1 MQSPLQYYTDGRHAT
16 WLELFFDLVFV
27 ASISVITHHLA
38 HVHDNHLD
46 SKQILLYF
54 TEFIPVWWIWAS
66 HTLYANRFDT
76 DSRIHRVASLVIMF
90 LMTTLSAFLG
100 AGLLENSVRF
110 IAYYVVI
117 RVVLAGM
124 YFTTCY
130 RWRYLQPYTRAMG
143 ITILGGAAIAL
154 LSLLLGTPLRQILF
168 LGSIGLEMVLTAR
181 LSTGGM
187 LKPIHRDHL
196 VERVGLLSIILLGE
210 SVISLV
216 GSLNGLNWN
225 QLDIMAALTGFVMI
239 GAIWWI
245 YFDGFPLL
253 ERAKKIQYGFP
264 LLYSHVLFLLGMGI
278 LSSLIRHAILNDL
291 VMGEF
296 RLLAI
301 AGMTLFYLGKQI
313 SYYLAIPPVRLILVI
328 NTVVCISVTILAT
341 FLPRPE
347 YTLMG
352 ITLGLFFY
360 VYSNFRWT
368 LTKDV
373 SGFLVESEHTVPS
386 IPTDDT
392 P

>member
-1 MQSPLQYYTDGRHAT
+1 MPPTFKYYAAGRHAT

-38 HVHDNHLD
+38 HVHDGHLEQAQVVLFF
-46 SKQILLYF
+46 S
-54 TEFIPVWWIWAS
+54 EFIPVWWIWAS

-76 DSRIHRVASLVIMF
+76 DSRTHRVASLVIMF

-100 AGLLENSVRF
+100 AGLLEDSARF
-110 IAYYVVI
+110 IAYYAII
-117 RVVLAGM
+117 RAVLASM
-124 YFTTCY
+124 YFATSY
-130 RWRYLQPYTRAMG
+130 RFKQTQPYTQRMG
-143 ITILGGAAIAL
+143 KTIVAGAAIAL
-154 LSLLLGTPLRQILF
+154 LSLLFGTPMRQIVF
-168 LGSIGLEMVLTAR
+168 LGSIGLEAIATAY
-181 LSTGGM
+181 LSTGGD
-187 LKPIHRDHL
+187 LKPVHRDHL

-216 GSLNGLNWN
+216 SSLRGLDWN
-225 QLDIMAALTGFVMI
+225 QFDLVAALTGFLTI

-253 ERAKKIQYGFP
+253 ERAKNIKYGLP

-278 LSSLIRHAILNDL
+278 LSSLIRHAIMNDL
-291 VMGEF
+291 AMGEF
-296 RLLAI
+296 RWLAI
-301 AGMTLFYLGKQI
+301 VGMTLFYLGKQI
-313 SYYLAIPPVRLILVI
+313 SYYLAFPTIRRILVI
-328 NTVVCISVTILAT
+328 NTVVCIGVTVFST

-347 YTLMG
+347 YTLIG

-373 SGFLVESEHTVPS
+373 SEFLAEPEPS
-386 IPTDDT
+386 SQNVLV
-392 P
+392 

>member
-1 MQSPLQYYTDGRHAT
+1 MPPVFQYDVGDRHAT

-38 HVHDNHLD
+38 HVHDGHLEG
-46 SKQILLYF
+46 KQVILYF

-76 DSRIHRVASLVIMF
+76 DSRTHRVASLVIMF

-100 AGLLENSVRF
+100 AGILEDSARF
-110 IAYYVVI
+110 IVYYGVI
-117 RVVLAGM
+117 RAVLAAM
-124 YFTTCY
+124 YFVTSY
-130 RWRYLQPYTRAMG
+130 RFPHTQRYTQKMG
-143 ITILGGAAIAL
+143 LVIVVGMAIAL
-154 LSLLLGTPLRQILF
+154 FSLLFGSPLRQVIF
-168 LGSIGLEMVLTAR
+168 LGSIAGEMIATASF
-181 LSTGGM
+181 STSNDVH
-187 LKPIHRDHL
+187 PVHREHL

-216 GSLNGLNWN
+216 GGLSGLEWDRFD
-225 QLDIMAALTGFVMI
+225 LVAALTGFLMI

-253 ERAKKIQYGFP
+253 ERAKRIQYGFP

-278 LSSLIRHAILNDL
+278 LSSLIRHAILND
-291 VMGEF
+291 VSMGEF
-296 RLLAI
+296 RGLAI

-313 SYYLAIPPVRLILVI
+313 SYYLAFPTIRRILVI
-328 NTVVCISVTILAT
+328 NTIVCISITIVST

-347 YTLMG
+347 YTLIG
-352 ITLGLFFY
+352 ITMGMLFY

-368 LTKDV
+368 LTQDV
-373 SGFLVESEHTVPS
+373 SEFLSAAESSAQSLVV
-386 IPTDDT
+386 
-392 P
+392 